1 MLGVAVLLMLFVSA
15 IISVLTMVLSTFANK
30 IGIEIADRLFVHY
43 LKQNWLYH
51 VSTNSSGLQKIA
63 VELIE

>member
-15 IISVLTMVLSTFANK
+15 IISVLTIWVLSTFANK

-43 LKQNWLYH
+43 LNKTGYITYLQIVRN
-51 VSTNSSGLQKIA
+51 LQKNCCRG
-63 VELIE
+63 